1 MGLLT
6 RPSDQEEES
15 SSGQTEELSSSRK
28 VRKSDDTDL
37 RATLGEHL
45 EELKTRI
52 VRIVIGLSVATVLGW
67 FAFPYVYAFLET
79 MVKTA
84 VTKEIANY
92 QEAFRNIPEAFFLK
106 LKLSFYIGLVP
117 ALPFALYQLWA
128 FIRPGLKPQE
138 RRPLQFVV
146 PISFGLFVVGGII
159 CWLILPI
166 TLGWFASFAKDF
178 PDIAIIQEPGL
189 MVMFIIKMI
198 LAFGLGFQMPLVVFF
213 LTRLGLITSKG
224 LMRYWRQATVAVF
237 LGSAILT
244 PSGDPV
250 TMSIMA
256 IPLTLLF
263 YASVWAARVTDRR
276 KGTVDDFD
284 DLD

>member
-52 VRIVIGLSVATVLGW
+52 LRIVIGLTVATIFGW
-67 FAFPYVYAFLET
+67 FAFPYVYDFLWG
-79 MVKTA
+79 MVRES
-84 VTKEIANY
+84 VTKEVPID
-92 QEAFRNIPEAFFLK
+92 EAFRNITDAFFLK

-117 ALPFALYQLWA
+117 ALPFALYQVWA

-138 RRPLQFVV
+138 RKPLQFVV
-146 PISFGLFVVGGII
+146 PISFGLFALGGVI
-159 CWLILPI
+159 CWLILPL
-166 TLGWFASFAKDF
+166 TLQWFASFANDF
-178 PDIAIIQEPGL
+178 PDIQILQEPGL

-198 LAFGLGFQMPLVVFF
+198 LAFGVGFQMPLVVFF

-224 LMRYWRQATVAVF
+224 LMRYWRQATVGVF

-244 PSGDPV
+244 PSGDPL

-256 IPLTLLF
+256 VPLTALF
-263 YASVWAARVTDRR
+263 FASVWAARITDRR
-276 KGTVDDFD
+276 KGEVDDFD